1 MFHIMEGILP
11 SMIGNF
17 VDLNRVRRH
26 FSGRTASYDR
36 HAAVQKM
43 VVERLLALLAESGSP
58 AGPVLEVG
66 TGTGLLAEGIMALWP
81 AVRPLVSDLAH
92 DMTCHAC
99 RRLDGLAAV
108 DADCRALPFFPECFN
123 LVCSSSVYQWVT
135 DLKQAFAE
143 SARVLAPGGRFV
155 FALFGEGTLDE
166 LQESYRYAARQA
178 GREVL
183 HLHVFPGPE
192 KVRHA
197 LDGAGFGGIEL
208 YREDLVEYHG
218 EVGDLLRGLKGIG
231 AVNASPLRPR
241 GIASRKIMQGMMD
254 NYRQRFSGERGIPA
268 TYRVIYGKGKKA
280 VTGG

>member
-1 MFHIMEGILP
+1 MLQPVAGVLP
-11 SMIGNF
+11 FMTGNF

-26 FSGRTASYDR
+26 FSGSADSYDR
-36 HAAVQKM
+36 HAAVQKT

-81 AVRPLVSDLAH
+81 GVRPLVSDLAH
-92 DMTCHAC
+92 HMTCHAC
-99 RRLDGLAAV
+99 RRLGGLAAV
-108 DADCRALPFFPECFN
+108 DADCRALPFFSGSFN

-143 SARVLAPGGRFV
+143 NARVLSPGGRFV
-155 FALFGEGTLDE
+155 FALFGEGTLWE

-183 HLHVFPGPE
+183 HLHGFPGQE
-192 KVRHA
+192 QVRQA
-197 LDGAGFGGIEL
+197 FGVAGFGGIEL
-208 YREDLVEYHG
+208 YQEDLVEYHE

-231 AVNASPLRPR
+231 AVNASPRRPR
-241 GIASRKIMQGMMD
+241 GLASRQIMQGMMD
-254 NYRQRFSGERGIPA
+254 RYRRRFAGERGVPA
-268 TYRVIYGKGKKA
+268 TYRVIYGRGAKA
-280 VTGG
+280 EAGG